1 MSIAE
6 LHLKSEVDEIL
17 PGVIADRRHLHQHPE
32 LAFQE
37 VETAKFV
44 VERLRSLGVEDI
56 RTGVGKTGV
65 TGLIKGAAP
74 SSGTP
79 KVVMVRADMDALPIN
94 EENDVEYR
102 SQHPGVM
109 HACGHDSHVAM
120 LLGTARML
128 TDHRDQFGGTV
139 KVLFQ
144 PAEEGGGGAAAM
156 IAAGALEDPAVDATF
171 GMHIWQHADLG
182 TVEARAGVAMVGA
195 DGFEIT
201 VHGKGGH
208 GAAPNRCVDPIVVG
222 STIVNALKTIIS
234 REKDPTVPGVVT
246 IGSFRSGSAPN
257 VIPDTAVL
265 RGTIRT
271 VSTGQRDTIKQRL
284 RTIVSGICTAMG
296 AEADVTFAFGAPA
309 TVNDPEMTAIV
320 KAAAAEV
327 VGPARAV
334 DGPLKVVSE
343 DYSLFLQQV
352 PGCYF
357 FVGSRNEQRGLTWGH
372 HHMKFDIDE
381 DAMTIGVETM
391 TRTVLRYFA
400 GANQV

>member
-1 MSIAE
+1 MA
-6 LHLKSEVDEIL
+6 
-17 PGVIADRRHLHQHPE
+17 
-32 LAFQE
+32 
-37 VETAKFV
+37 
-44 VERLRSLGVEDI
+44 ERLQALGVEDI
-56 RTGVGKTGV
+56 RTGIGKTGV
-65 TGLIKGAAP
+65 TGLIRGTAA
-74 SSGTP
+74 SSGP
-79 KVVMVRADMDALPIN
+79 QKAVMLRADMDALPIM
-94 EENDVEYR
+94 EDNDVEYR
-102 SQHPGVM
+102 SQTPGVM

-128 TDHRDQFGGTV
+128 VDHRDRFSGTV

-156 IAAGALEDPAVDATF
+156 IADGVLDDPPLDATF
-171 GMHIWQHADLG
+171 GIHIWQHADLG

-201 VHGKGGH
+201 VYGKGGH

-246 IGSFRSGSAPN
+246 IGSFRSGNAAN

-265 RGTIRT
+265 RGTTRT
-271 VSTGQRDTIKQRL
+271 VSTDQRDDVEQRL
-284 RTIVSGICTAMG
+284 RTIVAGICMAMG
-296 AEADVTFAFGAPA
+296 AKADVTFWFGAPA

-327 VGPARAV
+327 VGPENAV

-343 DYSLFLQQV
+343 DYSLFLERV
-352 PGCYF
+352 PGCYY
-357 FVGSRNEQRGLTWGH
+357 FVGSRNEDKGLVWGH

-381 DAMTIGVETM
+381 EAMGIGVETM

-400 GANQV
+400 EHG

>member
-1 MSIAE
+1 
-6 LHLKSEVDEIL
+6 L
-17 PGVIADRRHLHQHPE
+17 PGVVADRRHLHQYPE

-37 VETAKFV
+37 VKTATFV
-44 VERLRSLGVEDI
+44 AERLQSLGVEDI

-65 TGLIKGAAP
+65 TGLIKGTAP
-74 SSGTP
+74 SSGAH
-79 KVVMVRADMDALPIN
+79 KAIMLRADMDALPIL
-94 EENDVEYR
+94 EANDIEYR
-102 SQHPGVM
+102 SQHEGVM

-128 TDHRDQFGGTV
+128 TEHRDQFSGTV

-156 IAAGALEDPAVDATF
+156 IADGVLDDPPLDATF
-171 GMHIWQHADLG
+171 GIHIWQSADLG

-201 VHGKGGH
+201 IYGKGGH

-222 STIVNALKTIIS
+222 STIVNALKTIVS

-246 IGSFRSGSAPN
+246 IGSFRAGNAAN
-257 VIPDTAVL
+257 VIPDTAVM

-271 VSTGQRDTIKQRL
+271 VSTEQRDDIEQRMRAL
-284 RTIVSGICTAMG
+284 VSGICTAM
-296 AEADVTFAFGAPA
+296 EAKGEVKFEFGAPA
-309 TVNDPEMTAIV
+309 TVNDPAMTAIV

-327 VGPARAV
+327 VGPERIV
-334 DGPLKVVSE
+334 DGPLKTVSE
-343 DYSLFLQQV
+343 DYSLFLEQV
-352 PGCYF
+352 PGCYY
-357 FVGSRNEQRGLTWGH
+357 FVGSRNAGRGLVYGH
-372 HHMKFDIDE
+372 HHNQFDIDE
-381 DAMTIGVETM
+381 DAMAIGVETM

-400 GANQV
+400 EHA